1 VPAAHLRSCW
11 EANAAAEL
19 AVAERGKKW
28 AGFAPRFV
36 VTLALEGSELSCS
49 CCQSLFSAVG
59 SADHDGGGGDGGCA
73 AEKLP
78 VLVEEA

>member
-1 VPAAHLRSCW
+1 LGSFSLPARFS
-11 EANAAAEL
+11 EAEFSLLLSPPPSAAS
-19 AVAERGKKW
+19 
-28 AGFAPRFV
+28 FSP
-36 VTLALEGSELSCS
+36 
-49 CCQSLFSAVG
+49 SLFSAVG